1 MSIKTSKHSIK
12 YSNKRK
18 VNDLHRFIDEYRRVA
33 GLIIEDIWSNDY
45 KWGVIDKS
53 TGEVISYEFSIKNN
67 ELYAPSFIDYK
78 RFAIET
84 ELSARA
90 MSSLVTQVSGLL
102 KAATEK
108 QRKRLYVLNKKK
120 KEGSTRK
127 ERRLLARKIKT
138 NIPQKPSTANL
149 KPELSSKCCD
159 WQFTEG
165 EFDGFVRLKSILKD
179 KTQIKI
185 PVKYHRHSKK
195 LASDRTQMT
204 SFLFS
209 KSSIDVRWKR
219 TQSVKK
225 RTEGATVG
233 ADQGYKDILTL
244 SNKTKTPNQCP
255 HGHSLQS
262 IIDKMSTKKKG
273 SKAFK
278 RAQDHRKNFI
288 NWSINQLNLDQVKQ
302 VNLEQIWNIGYKS
315 STSRALSHWTNTLI
329 RDKLVDRC
337 DEHGVHVKHQSS
349 TYRSQ
354 RCSSCGLVR
363 KANRKGKTYTCKGCG
378 IEIDSDL
385 NAALN
390 HEIDLPEIP
399 YTLRG
404 KGHNRGHGFYWQSS
418 GITDL
423 SGRSLESL
431 PPVKD

>member
-1 MSIKTSKHSIK
+1 MSIKTSKHSIQ
-12 YSNKRK
+12 YSNQGKRD
-18 VNDLHRFIDEYRRVA
+18 DLSLFLDEYRRVA
-33 GLIIEDIWSNDY
+33 GLVVDYIWDH
-45 KWGVIDKS
+45 G
-53 TGEVISYEFSIKNN
+53 
-67 ELYAPSFIDYK
+67 
-78 RFAIET
+78 IET
-84 ELSARA
+84 EHGAFKVCENAYDLPKYLPTSVINQAGIETFLSGRTLKCLITQVRGILSA
-90 MSSLVTQVSGLL
+90 SV
-102 KAATEK
+102 EK

-120 KEGSTRK
+120 EEGATRR

-138 NIPQKPSTANL
+138 NIPQKPNVSAIR
-149 KPELSSKCCD
+149 PELNSICVD
-159 WQFTEG
+159 FVEVEG
-165 EFDGFVRLKSILKD
+165 EFDLFIRLKSITKTKIEIRIPIKYTRHSNKLKD
-179 KTQIKI
+179 K
-185 PVKYHRHSKK
+185 SKK
-195 LASDRTQMT
+195 MLPSILVGSSDVD
-204 SFLFS
+204 L
-209 KSSIDVRWKR
+209 RWELKK
-219 TQSVKK
+219 TGK
-225 RTEGATVG
+225 RTEGAVVG
-233 ADQGYKDILTL
+233 ADQGYKDVLTL
-244 SNKTKTPNQCP
+244 SNASKTPNECP

-262 IIDKMSTKKKG
+262 IIGKLSKKKKG

-337 DEHGVHVKHQSS
+337 DEHGVHVKYQSS

-363 KANRKGKTYTCKGCG
+363 KANRKGKTYSCKGCG

-431 PPVKD
+431 PPAEPK